1 MGQQG
6 RDWFRG
12 LGQALWIG
20 SVVEEQKLVMS
31 TMNLGHHCR
40 VMFGDANVL
49 PNSLLGEVIA
59 SLGFP
64 LANCCSPVLQAQ
76 KNKAGWMCMT
86 PRRWVLWSSEALW

>member
-1 MGQQG
+1 MDRQRSGG
-6 RDWFRG
+6 AKAGDVC
-12 LGQALWIG
+12 ALLALTKG
-20 SVVEEQKLVMS
+20 SV
-31 TMNLGHHCR
+31 NLGHHCR

-49 PNSLLGEVIA
+49 SNSLLGEVIA